1 MAEIPRERLDD
12 DQIAER
18 LTTTPGWAHEGD
30 ALRRQFRFGNFVE
43 AFGFMASVALIAERL
58 DHHPEWSNVYNR
70 VDVRLS
76 THDRG
81 GVTALDFEFASRVNA
96 IAPAG

>member
-1 MAEIPRERLDD
+1 MADIPRDRLDD
-12 DQIAER
+12 QQIAER
-18 LTTTPGWAHEGD
+18 LATVGGWAHEGD
-30 ALRRQFRFGNFVE
+30 ALRRQLRFGNFVE

-70 VDVRLS
+70 VDIRLS